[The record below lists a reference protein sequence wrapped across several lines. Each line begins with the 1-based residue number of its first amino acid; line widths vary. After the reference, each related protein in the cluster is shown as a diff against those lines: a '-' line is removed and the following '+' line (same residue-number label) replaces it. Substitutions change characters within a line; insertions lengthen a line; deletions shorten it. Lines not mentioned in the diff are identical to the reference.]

1 MAFEP
6 HQEKRKWLLLGIY
19 KLSSQNDIEFLNRIS
34 SIIGYYLRI
43 YENILA
49 MVESKLSFDKSHL
62 EAFIQAYDFIKKPT
76 CYQSNTPS
84 CIDLILAN
92 RKSFYLMLLEL
103 VCRSIIDLSA
113 LF

>member
-6 HQEKRKWLLLGIY
+6 HQRKRKWLLLGIY
-19 KLSSQNDIEFLNRIS
+19 KLPSQNDIEFLNRTS

-84 CIDLILAN
+84 CIDLISDLI
-92 RKSFYLMLLEL
+92 
-103 VCRSIIDLSA
+103 SI
-113 LF
+113 